1 MNREV
6 KFILDVLQDKPSMP
20 EKDFEWYYI
29 LGFLELNKIGG
40 YFYNK
45 TKEMSVPLPQSV
57 ERKLSYILKKQAARN
72 ALMRKYIQE
81 INDELKNE
89 KIRFSFLKGS
99 VLSNTNFLFSEKAYS
114 CMALPEQKVRIYRKQ
129 SKNTFYKK
137 GERVSNDIDLLVKQK
152 DITAVSKILKDI
164 GFIQGYYNFRA
175 GKIVPLS
182 RAEILSRRMNRGET
196 APFVLA
202 TENCNLPF
210 IEVDIN
216 FSLDYQPNSHEDML
230 TDILKKVVSYS
241 GNINGGIQSLQP
253 DDFFLHLIMH
263 QYKESILY
271 SMVQR
276 NKDTELY
283 KLLDIYLFIKKGYI
297 ELSDL
302 YNKIKKY
309 GLEKQVCSVMRT
321 VSEVFS
327 DFCFSD
333 YKYMFRTETDKN
345 ADQVVDPPTGK
356 KYEWDKPLTERIHY
370 YSKEQFL
377 HEVKDE

>member
-6 KFILDVLQDKPSMP
+6 KFILDILQDKPSMP
-20 EKDFEWYYI
+20 EKDFDWYYI

-45 TKEMSVPLPQSV
+45 AKEMSVPLPQSV
-57 ERKLSYILKKQAARN
+57 ERKLSYKLKEQAERN
-72 ALMRKYIQE
+72 AFMRKYIQD
-81 INDELKNE
+81 IGDELKYE
-89 KIRFSFLKGS
+89 KIMFSFLKGS
-99 VLSNTNFLFSEKAYS
+99 VLSNTNFLFSEKSYS
-114 CMALPEQKVRIYRKQ
+114 CMALPEQKIQTYRRQ
-129 SKNTFYKK
+129 CEESFYKA
-137 GERVSNDIDLLVKQK
+137 GERVSNDIDLLVEQK
-152 DITAVSKILKDI
+152 DITAVSKILKGM
-164 GFIQGYYNFRA
+164 GFIQGYYNFRE
-175 GKIVPLS
+175 GKIVALS

-202 TENCNLPF
+202 TENCNVPF

-216 FSLDYQPNSHEDML
+216 FSLDYLPNSYEDML
-230 TDILKKVVSYS
+230 SDILKDTVRYA
-241 GNINGGIQSLQP
+241 GNINGGIQSLQT
-253 DDFFLHLIMH
+253 DDFFLHLLMH
-263 QYKESILY
+263 QYKESVLY

-309 GLEKQVCSVMRT
+309 GLEKPIYTVMST

-327 DFCFSD
+327 NFCFSD
-333 YKYMFRTETDKN
+333 YKYMFHTDICKN
-345 ADQVVDPPTGK
+345 GDEIIDPPTGK
-356 KYEWDKPLTERIHY
+356 KFRWDKRLSERLHY
-370 YSKEQFL
+370 FNKERFL